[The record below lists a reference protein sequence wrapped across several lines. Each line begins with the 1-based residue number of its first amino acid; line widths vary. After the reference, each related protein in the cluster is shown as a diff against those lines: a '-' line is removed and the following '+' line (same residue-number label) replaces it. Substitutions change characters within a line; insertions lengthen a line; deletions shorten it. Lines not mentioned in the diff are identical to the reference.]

1 MNKKIKENS
10 MENNKLKKK
19 LEKYIQLEKNKYFKD
34 EAIRLLNEN
43 NEGKIYN
50 RFYKELEFG
59 TAGMRGII
67 GAGTYYINTYNIAKA
82 SQGIANYILEIT
94 QNPKVAISY
103 DSRYFSK
110 EFAYNAAEI
119 FASNGL
125 KVYIYKHLRSTPQLS
140 YTVRKLD
147 CDLGIMITA
156 SHNAKEYN
164 GYKVYWKGGAQVIP
178 PHDTRIISEIKKVS
192 KIKNTLTK
200 EEGINTQ
207 AITEI
212 NDELDMMYIEK
223 VNEEFPNF
231 NKKSKNINLRVAYT
245 PLHGTGGT
253 MIKNLFKGSQVELL
267 TEPSQINPDP
277 EFPTVNYPNPE
288 EHVAM
293 SRVIELAKR
302 KNCDIAFATDPD
314 ADRMGIAFNEGKEW
328 KILNG
333 NQIACILMH
342 YLLSIEENPNNVFT
356 IASFVTTPMLD
367 KISQKYNSTLFRT
380 YTGFKWIGHL
390 IDEMKTKEP
399 NKKFIF
405 GCEESHGYLI
415 GTGTR
420 DKDAFSAIK
429 GFCDLMF
436 TLKKNQITI
445 GTYLQEMYKELG
457 YYEDFIINKSF
468 QESNGDFLKEDLIS
482 KFRNEVKK
490 KFAGINIIK
499 KLDYKT
505 LKETDINGNV
515 HKIKEYKHTTNAIK
529 FLLENGIEIT
539 IRPSGTESKIKFYV
553 SIYSRYEKKNNIFDI
568 MNNIKMEI
576 EKY

>member
-1 MNKKIKENS
+1 

-43 NEGKIYN
+43 NEGEIYN

>member
-1 MNKKIKENS
+1 MK
-10 MENNKLKKK
+10 NNKLKNK
-19 LEKYIQLEKNKYFKD
+19 LEKYIQLEQNKYFKN
-34 EAIRLLNEN
+34 EAINLLNAN
-43 NEGKIYN
+43 NETELYN

-67 GAGTYYINTYNIAKA
+67 GAGTCYINTYNITKA
-82 SQGIANYILEIT
+82 SQGIANYILKIT
-94 QNPKVAISY
+94 QNPKVVISY

-110 EFAYNAAEI
+110 EFAEVSAEI

-125 KVYIYKHLRSTPQLS
+125 KVYIYKYPRSTPQLS

-147 CDLGIMITA
+147 CHLGIMITA
-156 SHNAKEYN
+156 SHNTKEYN

-178 PHDTRIISEIKKVS
+178 PHDTQIISEIQKVS
-192 KIKNTLTK
+192 NIKNTLKK
-200 EEGINTQ
+200 EEGINRK
-207 AITEI
+207 AIIEL
-212 NDELDMMYIEK
+212 NDEIDIAYIEK
-223 VNEEFPNF
+223 INEEFPDF
-231 NKKSKNINLRVAYT
+231 NKKSKNTNLKIAYT

-253 MIKNLFKGSQVELL
+253 IIKELFKGSKVELF

-288 EHVAM
+288 EHTAM
-293 SRVIELAKR
+293 YRVIELAK
-302 KNCDIAFATDPD
+302 KENCDIAFATDPD
-314 ADRMGIAFNEGKEW
+314 ADRVGIAFNEDKEW
-328 KILNG
+328 TILNG
-333 NQIACILMH
+333 NQIACILMNH
-342 YLLSIEENPNNVFT
+342 LLSKEKDPKNVFT

-367 KISQKYNSTLFRT
+367 KIAQKYKSTLFRT

-390 IDEMKTKEP
+390 IDEITIKEP

-445 GTYLQEMYKELG
+445 GKYLQKIYKELG
-457 YYEDFIINKSF
+457 YYEDFIINKSL
-468 QESNGDFLKEDLIS
+468 QGSNENFLREKLIS

-490 KFAGINIIK
+490 EFAGIKIIK

-515 HKIKEYKHTTNAIK
+515 YEITEYKHTTNAIK
-529 FLLENGIEIT
+529 FLLENAIEIT
-539 IRPSGTESKIKFYV
+539 IRPSGTEAKIKFYV
-553 SIYSRYEKKNNIFDI
+553 SIYSKYEDKNNIFDI
-568 MNNIKMEI
+568 INNIKMEI

>member
-1 MNKKIKENS
+1 MNNKIKENS
-10 MENNKLKKK
+10 MKNNKLKKK

-43 NEGKIYN
+43 NEGEIYN

-67 GAGTYYINTYNIAKA
+67 GAGTHYINTYNIAKA

-110 EFAYNAAEI
+110 EFAYDAAGI

-140 YTVRKLD
+140 YTMRKLD

-156 SHNAKEYN
+156 SHNSKEYN
-164 GYKVYWKGGAQVIP
+164 GYKVYWKGGAQIIP
-178 PHDTRIISEIKKVS
+178 PHDTRIISEIQKVS

-207 AITEI
+207 VITEL
-212 NDELDMMYIEK
+212 NDELDMTYIEK
-223 VNEEFPNF
+223 INEAFPDF

-253 MIKNLFKGSQVELL
+253 IIKNLFKGSQVELL

-293 SRVIELAKR
+293 SRVIKLAKR
-302 KNCDIAFATDPD
+302 ENCDIAFATDPD

-342 YLLSIEENPNNVFT
+342 YLLSREENPNNVFT

-367 KISQKYNSTLFRT
+367 KIAQKYNSTLFRT

-390 IDEMKTKEP
+390 IDEIKIKEP

-436 TLKKNQITI
+436 TLKKTQITI

-468 QESNGDFLKEDLIS
+468 QGNNGDFLRKELIS

-490 KFAGINIIK
+490 EFAGINIIK

-515 HKIKEYKHTTNAIK
+515 HKIKGYKHTTNAIK
-529 FLLENGIEIT
+529 FLLENEIEIT

-553 SIYSRYEKKNNIFDI
+553 SIYSSYEKKIIFLI
-568 MNNIKMEI
+568 
-576 EKY
+576 

>member
-1 MNKKIKENS
+1 MNNKIKENS
-10 MENNKLKKK
+10 MKNNKLKKK

-43 NEGKIYN
+43 NEGEIYN

-110 EFAYNAAEI
+110 EFAYDAAEI

-192 KIKNTLTK
+192 KIKNTFTK

-212 NDELDMMYIEK
+212 NDELDMTYIEK
-223 VNEEFPNF
+223 INEEFPDF

-429 GFCDLMF
+429 GFCDLML

-553 SIYSRYEKKNNIFDI
+553 SIYSRYEKKIIFLI
-568 MNNIKMEI
+568 
-576 EKY
+576 

>member
-1 MNKKIKENS
+1 

>member
-1 MNKKIKENS
+1 MK
-10 MENNKLKKK
+10 NNKLQKK
-19 LEKYIQLEKNKYFKD
+19 LEKYIQLEKNRYFKD
-34 EAIRLLNEN
+34 EAVKLLIEN
-43 NEGKIYN
+43 NKIEIYN

-67 GAGTYYINTYNIAKA
+67 GAGTYYINTYNVAKA
-82 SQGIANYILEIT
+82 SQGIANYILKII
-94 QNPKVAISY
+94 QNPKVVISY
-103 DSRYFSK
+103 DSRHFSK
-110 EFAYNAAEI
+110 EFAYDAAEI

-125 KVYIYKHLRSTPQLS
+125 KVYIYKHLRPTPQLS
-140 YTVRKLD
+140 YTVRKLE

-156 SHNAKEYN
+156 SHNTKKYN
-164 GYKVYWKGGAQVIP
+164 GYKVYWKGGVQVIS
-178 PHDTRIISEIKKVS
+178 PHDTRIISEIQKVS
-192 KIKNTLTK
+192 NITKTLTK
-200 EEGINTQ
+200 EEGINKQ
-207 AITEI
+207 VIIEI
-212 NDELDMMYIEK
+212 NDEIDMTYVDKI
-223 VNEEFPNF
+223 NEEFPDF
-231 NKKSKNINLRVAYT
+231 NKKSKNVNLKVAYT

-253 MIKNLFKGSQVELL
+253 IIKILFKGSKVELI

-288 EHVAM
+288 EHVTMA
-293 SRVIELAKR
+293 RVIELAKR
-302 KNCDIAFATDPD
+302 ENCDIAFATDPD
-314 ADRMGIAFNEGKEW
+314 ADRVGIAFNESKEW

-333 NQIACILMH
+333 NQIASILMN
-342 YLLSIEENPNNVFT
+342 YLLSRENDPKKVFV

-367 KISQKYNSTLFRT
+367 KIAQKYNSTLLRT

-390 IDEMKTKEP
+390 IDEIKLKEP

-429 GFCDLMF
+429 GFCDLML

-445 GTYLQEMYKELG
+445 GEYLQEMYKEFG
-457 YYEDFIINKSF
+457 YYEDFTINKSF
-468 QESNGDFLKEDLIS
+468 KGSNWYSLREELMS

-490 KFAGINIIK
+490 EFAGINIIK
-499 KLDYKT
+499 KIDYKT
-505 LKETDINGNV
+505 LKETDMNNNIYE
-515 HKIKEYKHTTNAIK
+515 IKEYKYTTNAIR
-529 FLLENGIEIT
+529 FLLENEIQIT
-539 IRPSGTESKIKFYV
+539 IRPSGTEPKIKFYV
-553 SIYSRYEKKNNIFDI
+553 SIYSRYEQKNNISDI